1 MAQVPG
7 DRNSALLLIQAAF
20 RSGNIAEARAASARL
35 LKPDADPPLIASVLD
50 LWTDNWRAPQKL
62 QDARNLAAA
71 SAGIAQKLIYAAFLS
86 NWGSPADAVR
96 LVASSA
102 TLPVTA
108 INAEA
113 NAVLGDA
120 LWRLG
125 KANESKNRL
134 DAVIAFDPGNAT
146 ALRARAEL
154 ELRTGNAAAAVIDA
168 QKLVTVLPQSA
179 RDRLLLARSYTA
191 AGNSRWSDRTLWAA
205 FQEIPADE
213 RLYAALRLTKKGD
226 SDATRNLDEE
236 FARQREAKLN
246 RGML

>member
-1 MAQVPG
+1 M
-7 DRNSALLLIQAAF
+7 
-20 RSGNIAEARAASARL
+20 
-35 LKPDADPPLIASVLD
+35 LD
-50 LWTDNWRAPQKL
+50 LWTDYWPSAQRS
-62 QDARNLAAA
+62 QDARNLAGA
-71 SAGIAQKLIYAAFLS
+71 SASLGQKLIYAAFLS
-86 NWGSPADAVR
+86 NWGSAAGAVR

-108 INAEA
+108 SSAEA

-125 KANESKNRL
+125 KAKESKSRL
-134 DAVIAFDPGNAT
+134 ESVIAFDPGNAT

-168 QKLVTVLPQSA
+168 QKLITVLPQSA

-213 RLYAALRLTKKGD
+213 RIYAALRLTKKGD

-236 FARQREAKLN
+236 FARQREAQLN